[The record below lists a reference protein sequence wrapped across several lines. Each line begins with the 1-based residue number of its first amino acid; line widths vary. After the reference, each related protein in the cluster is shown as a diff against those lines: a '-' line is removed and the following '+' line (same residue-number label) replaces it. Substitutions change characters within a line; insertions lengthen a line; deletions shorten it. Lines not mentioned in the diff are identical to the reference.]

1 MDNTTE
7 EKNTQTCTP
16 DEAYCCDTAAEQAPV
31 TQEELQK
38 AIDHVMD
45 LVGRY
50 DGHVAVAALLEDE
63 ARPNRMFRASSAVFM
78 SDKVDTKIYVWVG
91 AFGYFLRAN
100 ECFDLDAKAIGEGVR
115 FFLEAQQKE
124 RTKKLLN
131 PIASVLGIAGCE
143 CEECQD

>member
-1 MDNTTE
+1 
-7 EKNTQTCTP
+7 
-16 DEAYCCDTAAEQAPV
+16 
-31 TQEELQK
+31 
-38 AIDHVMD
+38 MD

-63 ARPNRMFRASSAVFM
+63 ERTNRMFRASSAVFM
-78 SDKVDTKIYVWVG
+78 SDKVDTKIYVWVS

-100 ECFDLDAKAIGEGVR
+100 ECFDLNAKAMGEGVR

-131 PIASVLGIAGCE
+131 PIASMLGIAGCE